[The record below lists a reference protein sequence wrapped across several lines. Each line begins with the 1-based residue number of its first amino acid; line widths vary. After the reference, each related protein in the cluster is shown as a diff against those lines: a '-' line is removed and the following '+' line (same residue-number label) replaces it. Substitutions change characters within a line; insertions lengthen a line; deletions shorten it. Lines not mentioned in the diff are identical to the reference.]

1 MGDRVVAIFL
11 AAGDEIEMFYNGP
24 MRSGIVLDSQA
35 LLNAGY
41 REFQRK
47 LSATLDELYLGHWE
61 CPGFHARVSH
71 LAFDVDNFQGETII
85 PRYLIARSFEDEDLA
100 EILAEFHLPAE
111 VMPLEAGAKQTPGGS
126 FIIEKLAIFLY
137 DYGYASCQIRGRI
150 VATKDLTLAQYR
162 KLAETLSTSLP
173 DFTELFH
180 STVTKVAKTLP
191 PEYVLLNYHNAPD
204 ADDETWQGT
213 TLRQRIGE
221 LFWVHRVFSIPCATP
236 EEFAA
241 KREECKK
248 LAYGGR
254 NAEVKDGSV
263 RPDIAF
269 YPGFGNS
276 CVVYLK
282 DAVHEGDIA
291 KLRSVVR
298 AKNVFYAAL
307 QDMDRD
313 LFYLGNEAALRRATT
328 AQALEQ
334 EMAHMDDALA
344 RTGFLKSVYDDYDN
358 QLDPQSIVLWDML
371 RITWIMGD
379 VFRALDQKAAR
390 MEKTCDRVAHRLAA
404 LQSRRMTNLIAVVAG
419 ASLLT
424 LGAALAGGLPSFH
437 NGVAGLPEG
446 IVLAFALG
454 AATLLTVRYFKTK

>member
-1 MGDRVVAIFL
+1 MVS
-11 AAGDEIEMFYNGP
+11 P
-24 MRSGIVLDSQA
+24 W
-35 LLNAGY
+35 
-41 REFQRK
+41 K
-47 LSATLDELYLGHWE
+47 LSASK
-61 CPGFHARVSH
+61 ARW
-71 LAFDVDNFQGETII
+71 LT
-85 PRYLIARSFEDEDLA
+85 
-100 EILAEFHLPAE
+100 
-111 VMPLEAGAKQTPGGS
+111 
-126 FIIEKLAIFLY
+126 IFLY

-150 VATKDLTLAQYR
+150 AATKDLTLPQYR
-162 KLAETLSTSLP
+162 KLAETISSSLP
-173 DFTELFH
+173 DFTELFQ

-191 PEYVLLNYHNAPD
+191 PEYVLLNYHTEQDPGD
-204 ADDETWQGT
+204 AAWRGT

-221 LFWVHRVFSIPCATP
+221 LFWVHRVFSIPCKTI
-236 EEFAA
+236 EEFND
-241 KREECKK
+241 KRELCKA

-254 NAEVKDGSV
+254 NAQVKDGSV
-263 RPDIAF
+263 NPDIAF

-276 CVVYLK
+276 CVVYRE
-282 DAVHEGDIA
+282 DAVHEGEIS

-358 QLDPQSIVLWDML
+358 QLDPQSILLWDML

-379 VFRALDQKAAR
+379 LFRALDQKAAR
-390 MEKTCDRVAHRLAA
+390 MEKTCDRVAQRLSA
-404 LQSRRMTNLIAVVAG
+404 LQARRMTNLIAVVAG

-424 LGAALAGGLPSFH
+424 LGAVLAGGLPSFH
-437 NGVAGLPEG
+437 NGVAGMQEG